1 MKVTVKL
8 IAMDPFS
15 PPGFDSNGVG
25 TFTLAEGASLED
37 LISQLKL
44 PDGIGE
50 AYMTMLN
57 EDAVPIAGRAD
68 VPLSEGVEVTVF
80 PAIKGG

>member
-1 MKVTVKL
+1 MNVTVKL

-68 VPLSEGVEVTVF
+68 VPLSEGDEVTVF